1 MLRLRLVNGL
11 IIEVAVGEI
20 EITSYKKLAHVE
32 LFNPSSNFRGNYS
45 SLLSLPHKHLVSLN
59 A

>member
-20 EITSYKKLAHVE
+20 EITSYKKLTHVE
-32 LFNPSSNFRGNYS
+32 LFNPSREAITARSCPCHISIWY
-45 SLLSLPHKHLVSLN
+45 P
-59 A
+59 

>member
-20 EITSYKKLAHVE
+20 EITSYKKLAHFE
-32 LFNPSSNFRGNYS
+32 LFNPSSNFRGNYI
-45 SLLSLPHKHLVSLN
+45 HLAPVLATYVSIWYP
-59 A
+59 

>member
-1 MLRLRLVNGL
+1 MNGL